1 MKNIHNYDD
10 IIDLSRPEP
19 RRHTRMSVQARAA
32 QFMPFAALTGYSAV
46 IDEVSRTTDR
56 KLHLDESE
64 INKINKKLRYLSTHK
79 NAALLVEVRH
89 FRKDEKKE
97 GGRYLLSEGRI
108 KKIDEY
114 SQTLTMDD
122 GAVISFSD
130 IISIQISK

>member
-10 IIDLSRPEP
+10 IIDLPRPEP

-79 NAALLVEVRH
+79 NAALQVEVRH

-97 GGRYLLSEGRI
+97 GGSYLLSEGKI

-114 SQTLTMDD
+114 SQTLTIDD
-122 GAVISFSD
+122 GTVISFSN

>member
-10 IIDLSRPEP
+10 IIDLPRPEP

-46 IDEVSRTTDR
+46 IDEVARTTDR

-64 INKINKKLRYLSTHK
+64 INKINKKLRFLSINRNT
-79 NAALLVEVRH
+79 ALHVDVKH

-97 GGRYLLSEGRI
+97 GGSYLLSEGRI

-122 GAVISFSD
+122 GTVISFSD